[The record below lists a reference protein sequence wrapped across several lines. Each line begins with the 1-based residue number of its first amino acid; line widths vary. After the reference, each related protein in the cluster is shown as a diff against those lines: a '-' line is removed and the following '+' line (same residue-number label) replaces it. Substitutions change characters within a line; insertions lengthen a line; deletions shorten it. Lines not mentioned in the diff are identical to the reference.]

1 MCTTYACFY
10 TIIILFFI
18 SFFFFIPS
26 ENDRAALALCG
37 LYVGYALHLWIER
50 RANEA
55 WLPSSMSVGLGTS
68 DRLD

>member
-1 MCTTYACFY
+1 MRAF
-10 TIIILFFI
+10 TIIYFI
-18 SFFFFIPS
+18 FYFIFFFIPS
-26 ENDRAALALCG
+26 GNDRAVLALCG
-37 LYVGYALHLWIER
+37 LYVGYAGHLWIER

>member
-1 MCTTYACFY
+1 MRAFILLLFY
-10 TIIILFFI
+10 FLFH
-18 SFFFFIPS
+18 FFFFIPS